1 MKKISGNFS
10 RWIKVLFTAAVL
22 TVMLGMTASA
32 AGNVFVDFQR
42 AENGAYVYAGKFD
55 DYNTT
60 VYHKIYV
67 PSSSAMVLSGY
78 TIYQAS
84 GSTSPMKV
92 ELYNANLNRIE
103 SQYGQWVDAN
113 ENRYA
118 VYGVKKGTY
127 YIKTS
132 GSKTYVLA
140 AALQKT
146 TNKGGT
152 SKSRAYTIK
161 QNRTIQG
168 VMPAGE
174 KSSASDW
181 YKFKVTRSRVLQLK
195 LDTANSGYFEFYLYG
210 PSYKN
215 GIKIDS
221 LKNEKGTYYSI
232 NSRTKRKMSIKTG
245 TYYIRVKR
253 QSNVYSKNCSGIYS
267 IKWRLK

>member
-1 MKKISGNFS
+1 MSGKIN
-10 RWIKVLFTAAVL
+10 RWIKVLFTAVIL
-22 TVMLGMTASA
+22 TMMLGMTASA
-32 AGNVFVDFQR
+32 AGNVFAEFQKS
-42 AENGAYVYAGKFD
+42 ADGSSYTYVGKWD

-67 PSSSAMVLSGY
+67 PSSCAMVITGQNVNQYSGL
-78 TIYQAS
+78 
-84 GSTSPMKV
+84 MKV
-92 ELYNANLNRIE
+92 ELYNANLTRIE
-103 SQYGQWVDAN
+103 SQSGQWIYAN
-113 ENRYA
+113 SNRCA

-132 GSKTYVLA
+132 GNKQYVLA
-140 AALQKT
+140 AVLQKT

-152 SKSRAYTIK
+152 SKSKAYTIK
-161 QNRTIQG
+161 QNKTIKG

-174 KSSASDW
+174 KSTASDW
-181 YKFKVTRSRVLQLK
+181 YKFKVTKSRILQLK

-215 GIKIDS
+215 GIKVDS
-221 LKNEKGTYYSI
+221 LNNTKGTYYSI
-232 NSRTKRKMSIKTG
+232 NSRTRKKMAIKTG

-253 QSNVYSKNCSGIYS
+253 AAATYSKNCSGIYS